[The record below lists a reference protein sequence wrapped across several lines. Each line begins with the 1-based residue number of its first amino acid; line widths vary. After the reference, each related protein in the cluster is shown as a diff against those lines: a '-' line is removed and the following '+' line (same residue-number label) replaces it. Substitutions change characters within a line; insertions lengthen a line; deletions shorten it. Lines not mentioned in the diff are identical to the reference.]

1 MGHIDKRL
9 IMKTTIEVYTI
20 QIRKGHDYMDFGG
33 DPDFFNVISDDETGF
48 VHFVDNHSTG
58 DVEQLSRTVRI
69 PQECVTD
76 VGDTVRF
83 HHKNVRERYICGII
97 ETGPYGKE
105 FDIADKDNPA
115 DPAYRVTRNQAI
127 IKPYFYYLKIPRR
140 GNKAL
145 LILERTD
152 NDGIYPLMQILLKSY
167 LNDHYG
173 VEQGYMVERK
183 NVVLNEYM
191 NELRNGRYKS
201 MTLTA
206 NYEHSDRT
214 DGYMDGLDNSDY
226 TMELTIK
233 FKNGL
238 GLNKEAAIRNLI
250 NSNNP
255 LFEVPDLN
263 DIFGDSARK
272 VVSTIGTGRA
282 SRTRTLYLGGG
293 QENIIRPYYE
303 IEVEAN
309 EYNFSSY
316 RSIKEVVRDFIQ
328 EHEELNI
335 FS

>member
-1 MGHIDKRL
+1 
-9 IMKTTIEVYTI
+9 MKTTIEVYTI
-20 QIRKGHDYMDFGG
+20 QMRKGHDYIDFGS
-33 DPDFFNVISDDETGF
+33 DPDFFNVISDNHTGF
-48 VHFVDNHSTG
+48 VHFIDSHSTG
-58 DVEQLSRTVRI
+58 DVESLSRTVRI
-69 PQECVTD
+69 PPEFVTED
-76 VGDTVRF
+76 GETVKF
-83 HHKNVRERYICGII
+83 HHKSPHERYICGII
-97 ETGPYGKE
+97 ETGLYGKE
-105 FDIADKDNPA
+105 FDIADKDDPLN
-115 DPAYRVTRNQAI
+115 PAYRVTRNQAV
-127 IKPYFYYLKIPRR
+127 IKPYFYFLKIPRR

-152 NDGIYPLMQILLKSY
+152 NEGIYPLMHLLLKSY

-183 NVVLNEYM
+183 NVVLNTYM

-233 FKNGL
+233 FKNRL
-238 GLNKEAAIRNLI
+238 GVNKENTIRNLI

-255 LFEVPDLN
+255 LFEIPDLN
-263 DIFGDSARK
+263 DIFDGGAKK
-272 VVSTIGTGRA
+272 VVSTIGTGSNA
-282 SRTRTLYLGGG
+282 KTRTLYLGGG
-293 QENIIRPYYE
+293 QENIVRPYYE

-309 EYNFSSY
+309 ENNFSSY
-316 RSIKEVVRDFIQ
+316 LSIKRVVRDFIQ
-328 EHEELNI
+328 EHAELNI

>member
-1 MGHIDKRL
+1 
-9 IMKTTIEVYTI
+9 MKTTIEVYTI
-20 QIRKGHDYMDFGG
+20 QIRKGHNYMDFGE
-33 DPDFFNVISDDETGF
+33 DPDFFNTISDDETGF
-48 VHFVDNHSTG
+48 VHFVDNQITG
-58 DVEQLSRTVRI
+58 DVEPLSRTVRI
-69 PQECVTD
+69 PREQITD
-76 VGDTVRF
+76 VGDTVKF
-83 HHKNVRERYICGII
+83 HHKNIHERYICGII
-97 ETGPYGKE
+97 ESGPYGKE
-105 FDIADKDNPA
+105 FDIADKD
-115 DPAYRVTRNQAI
+115 DPTNAAYRVTRNQAV
-127 IKPYFYYLKIPRR
+127 IKPYFYFLKIPRR

-152 NDGIYPLMQILLKSY
+152 NDGIYPLMHTLLKSY
-167 LNDHYG
+167 LNNHFG

-183 NVVLNEYM
+183 NVVLNTYM

-214 DGYMDGLDNSDY
+214 DSYMDGLDNSDY

-238 GLNKEAAIRNLI
+238 GLNKENTIRNLI

-255 LFEVPDLN
+255 LFEIPDLN
-263 DIFGDSARK
+263 DIFGESSKK
-272 VVSTIGTGRA
+272 VVSTIGTGRNA
-282 SRTRTLYLGGG
+282 KTRTLYLGGG

-309 EYNFSSY
+309 ENNFSSY
-316 RSIKEVVRDFIQ
+316 RSIKQVVRDFIQ
-328 EHEELNI
+328 EHAELNI